1 MDEEVRERDDLPAD
15 EEGQAEEA
23 GETGEEAHRAGE
35 LEELRGMMRQMLDAI
50 GEVREAIGGYSNA
63 VNAMAVDNGAKLVDG
78 EDGAEGVAG
87 DVVVL
92 DEPEDPRARDYTI

>member
-1 MDEEVRERDDLPAD
+1 MVMEEQARDDLTAD
-15 EEGQAEEA
+15 EARQVDET

-35 LEELRGMMRQMLDAI
+35 FEELRSMMQQILDAI
-50 GEVREAIGGYSNA
+50 GEVREAIGGYVDVANA
-63 VNAMAVDNGAKLVDG
+63 ASVDNGAKFVD
-78 EDGAEGVAG
+78 DGDAAKGVAG

>member
-1 MDEEVRERDDLPAD
+1 MNEEEKERDDLTAGEAEQV
-15 EEGQAEEA
+15 EET

-35 LEELRGMMRQMLDAI
+35 FEELRGMMQQMLDAI
-50 GEVREAIGGYSNA
+50 GEVREAIGGYSDA

-87 DVVVL
+87 GVVVL